1 MPAAHSHGDARTC
14 GATTVVIGN
23 STTYVDG
30 KLWAVQGDINTDDNG
45 QLIPSGST
53 VYVQGKLVIV
63 HAPDDAEPD
72 EQCLPL
78 GGEHCEPK
86 TAEGSGATFAYG

>member
-1 MPAAHSHGDARTC
+1 MPAAHRHGDARAC

-30 KLWAVQGDINTDDNG
+30 KLWAVIGDINTHG
-45 QLIPSGST
+45 EGGLVPSGST

-63 HAPDDAEPD
+63 NTPDDADPD
-72 EQCLPL
+72 DLFKPQ
-78 GGEHCEPK
+78 GGLHGEPK
-86 TAEGSGATFAYG
+86 TAEGSGTTFAYG